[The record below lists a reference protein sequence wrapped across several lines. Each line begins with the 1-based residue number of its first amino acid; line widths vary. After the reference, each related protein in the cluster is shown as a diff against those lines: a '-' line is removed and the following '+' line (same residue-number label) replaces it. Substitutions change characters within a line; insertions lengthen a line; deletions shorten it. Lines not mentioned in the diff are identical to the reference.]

1 MSRQTDDCGCKIGR
15 VTTAYELPT
24 VDTDLVDQWRNG
36 TSVRRLTEELNK
48 DIIASELDTANV
60 GNVEWSR
67 TPVYEMLQTD
77 ELSDAEEIEIRR
89 ELERAGID
97 VEQLATDLV
106 SHQTVYRHLT
116 DCLDAS
122 KGDEQTPDERRD
134 QARNTV
140 HALQQRTELVTQ
152 STRESLQSAN
162 ITDLGEPEVLV
173 DLQILCH
180 ECGQSMDFETAITD
194 GCNCDTT

>member
-15 VTTAYELPT
+15 VTTTHEIPT
-24 VDTDLVDQWRNG
+24 VDTDIVDRWQSG
-36 TSVRRLTEELNK
+36 TSIRRLTEELNK
-48 DIIASELDTANV
+48 EIIASELDAANV
-60 GNVEWSR
+60 GNIEWSR
-67 TPVYEMLQTD
+67 TPVYEMLRTD

-89 ELERAGID
+89 ELKRAGIN
-97 VEQLATDLV
+97 VEQLAADLV

-116 DCLDAS
+116 NCLDAS

-140 HALQQRTELVTQ
+140 HALQQRTELVIQ
-152 STRESLQSAN
+152 STLESLQSAN

-173 DLQILCH
+173 DLQIVCSD
-180 ECGQSMDFETAITD
+180 CGASMDFETALNE
-194 GCNCDTT
+194 GCHYDTS